1 MKTVAGRIDLGLSR
15 VAGYTVFD
23 SDTLEFLEFT
33 PKEVKQ
39 LITDEGVNGLT
50 VTQTGDIVLDNRWN
64 LNNLKVKSGVGNYRN
79 SNTDIEKKGTVYSVV
94 RAINLSENERV
105 YEVINNRCARIIFKE
120 KHLLELCQLA
130 CVGGIK
136 IDEETKKIVICEGV
150 IIEDHSNNYLLE
162 IGNKVYTDHKTGES
176 KASTK
181 KNTNKKTVTKK
192 IK

>member
-1 MKTVAGRIDLGLSR
+1 M
-15 VAGYTVFD
+15 
-23 SDTLEFLEFT
+23 
-33 PKEVKQ
+33 
-39 LITDEGVNGLT
+39 
-50 VTQTGDIVLDNRWN
+50 
-64 LNNLKVKSGVGNYRN
+64 
-79 SNTDIEKKGTVYSVV
+79 V
-94 RAINLSENERV
+94 RAIDLSENERV

-130 CVGGIK
+130 CVGGVK
-136 IDEETKKIVICEGV
+136 IDEETRKIIICEGV

-176 KASTK
+176 KTSTK